1 MEILISNS
9 AGAGGI
15 DYSDVGSDGKR
26 VRRGK
31 KRPKRRAIRK
41 RVRNR
46 LDKMTRMYRQMV
58 GKIKRRL
65 DRITNKVTGK
75 KPLSAARK
83 KKYIDELKAIRA
95 PYFKLKDQLN
105 ALRKSAGLKPLGKGK
120 KRYNAEQQ
128 KAALDAAKGN

>member
-15 DYSDVGSDGKR
+15 DYADVGSEGKR

-31 KRPKRRAIRK
+31 KRPKRTVRK
-41 RVRNR
+41 RVRTR
-46 LDKMTRMYRQMV
+46 LEKMTRTYRQMAS
-58 GKIKRRL
+58 KIKRRL

-75 KPLSAARK
+75 KPLSAAQK

-105 ALRKSAGLKPLGKGK
+105 ALRKSAGLKPLGEGK
-120 KRYNAEQQ
+120 KRYNVEQQ
-128 KAALDAAKGN
+128 KTALDAAQAK